1 MNLLKTSALNG
12 IAVIIKMLT
21 LLGINKV
28 LAIYVGPAGYA
39 AIGQFQNTVQMITT
53 FASGAI
59 NTGVTKYTA
68 EYQDQPQEQYKVW
81 RAACTISLLGSLFAA
96 SLIVLMNQQLAVW
109 ILKDETLGDVFVWFA
124 VTLVF
129 FTLNSLLL
137 AVLNGKKEIARY
149 VVANIAGS
157 LFALLVTVVMTM
169 SLGLY
174 GALVALAVYQSLSFF
189 VTVALCFK
197 STWFKLTH
205 FIGQVERGAFIKLS
219 NYTLMALTSAVCV
232 PLSHMYVRQYLGETY
247 SWVEA
252 GYWEA
257 MWRMSAAYLLLV
269 TTTLSVYLLP
279 RLSSLQLKSEIR
291 NELLSVFKLILPVT
305 LIGCVAIYVLRDL
318 VISILFS
325 KEFLPIGELFLW
337 QLVGD
342 FLKIA
347 GWAMAYLMLSK
358 PMVKTYVATE
368 IIFSLSFY
376 LLTVWLTNKFG
387 FSGVAMAHAVNYS
400 VYVVVMYFVVFKFY
414 LRMERNS

>member
-12 IAVIIKMLT
+12 IAVVIKMLT

-39 AIGQFQNTVQMITT
+39 AIGQFQNAVQMITT

-68 EYQDQPQEQYKVW
+68 EYQEQPQEQYKVW
-81 RAACTISLLGSLFAA
+81 RTAFAVSLLGALLAA
-96 SLIVLMNQQLAVW
+96 VLIVVFNQYLAVW
-109 ILKDETLGDVFVWFA
+109 ILKDEALGDVFIWFA
-124 VTLVF
+124 ATLVF
-129 FTLNSLLL
+129 FTLNALLL
-137 AVLNGKKEIARY
+137 AVLNGKKEIVRY

-157 LFALLVTVVMTM
+157 LFALLVTVLMTM

-189 VTVALCFK
+189 VTVVLCLR
-197 STWFKLTH
+197 SSWFRWQH
-205 FIGQVERGAFIKLS
+205 FIGRVERSAFVKLS
-219 NYTLMALTSAVCV
+219 NYTLMALTSAICV
-232 PLSHMYVRQYLGETY
+232 PLSHMYVRQYLGDNF

-279 RLSSLQLKSEIR
+279 RLSALQEKGEIR
-291 NELLSVFKLILPVT
+291 KELLSVFKLMLPVT
-305 LIGCVAIYVLRDL
+305 AAGCALIYLFRDL
-318 VISILFS
+318 VIALLFS
-325 KEFLPIGELFLW
+325 KEFMPVGDLFLW

-368 IIFSLSFY
+368 VLFSLSFY
-376 LLTVWLTNKFG
+376 LLTVVLTKKFG
-387 FSGVAMAHAVNYS
+387 FSGVALAHAVNYL
-400 VYVVVMYFVVFKFY
+400 VYLVVMYVVIFKIY
-414 LRMERNS
+414 LRTDRES